1 MKETRVASLQDKIVL
16 ITGAAGAVGGAVA
29 AGLRAAGG
37 VAITTDLEGADLV
50 LDVTAEADWQRVIA
64 GVQERH
70 GGLDG
75 LVNAAGIVAIG
86 SVEKLDFATWRRVL
100 SINLDGTFLGCKYAL
115 PLLKER
121 GGSIVNLSSVSGLV
135 GGHNLAAYNAS
146 KGGVSLLTKSVA
158 LLGARNKPPIRCNAV
173 CPAFLEGPMV
183 DDIAKTARDPA
194 GAMEKMSAEIPLQR
208 MGKPAEVAALCLYL
222 LSDEAGFITGA
233 DLPID
238 GGLTAK

>member
-1 MKETRVASLQDKIVL
+1 MRVGSLKDRIIL
-16 ITGAAGAVGGAVA
+16 ITGAAGAVGAAVA
-29 AGLRAAGG
+29 DGVRAAGG
-37 VAITTDLEGADLV
+37 VAVATDLKGADMA
-50 LDVTAEADWQRVIA
+50 LDVTSEADWQRVMA
-64 GVQERH
+64 EVGVRH
-70 GGLDG
+70 GRLDG

-100 SINLDGTFLGCKYAL
+100 SINLDGTFLGCKYAF

-183 DDIAKTARDPA
+183 DGIAGTARDPG
-194 GAMEKMSAEIPLQR
+194 GAMEKMSAEIPIGRL
-208 MGKPAEVAALCLYL
+208 GKPAEVAALCLYL
-222 LSDEAGFITGA
+222 LSDDSGFITGA

-238 GGLTAK
+238 GGLTAR